1 MKPTNEQCEAL
12 MRRHDV
18 AGEKEKIHA
27 LIREAYR
34 LGRNADVMKTQHKEE
49 VKCDKS
55 PS

>member
-12 MRRHDV
+12 AKKHNIPPGDRLFN
-18 AGEKEKIHA
+18 

-55 PS
+55 P